1 MGGQRGRYLEGRL
14 YMAWAALALLLASW
28 AGIAI
33 HDQAERQQTQ
43 AADGGQATTTT
54 RFATGT
60 QPQAHTRT
68 RGS

>member
-1 MGGQRGRYLEGRL
+1 
-14 YMAWAALALLLASW
+14 MAWAALALLLASW